1 MDVSDEDNILEY
13 SAVVD
18 TLINMFGDV
27 ANRDVIIAVVDNCD
41 GDVNL
46 SVEALMNITSENT
59 TELGTI
65 NTIAENVMSTTET
78 ISSRKEEP
86 HAAATIIDIPVLT
99 GVVPTTLIGDT
110 NIPTNQEGINS
121 CAVNKNETCMPTERS
136 LFNTKELINPLIPQV
151 KAVITQQ
158 DYVTTSVSNNANI
171 ISNNKEVGSRNNLN
185 VGPEKHSMPS
195 TGARPKFVI
204 SPMKLTLPDKLL
216 QIVQNHNAG
225 YRICIIMR
233 GVPGSGK
240 SNLARKIVESVIG
253 SAPNDFHTHVFST
266 DDYFYVRGTYK
277 FNKNYLSEAHTW
289 NQNRVR
295 AATDMALSPI
305 IIDNTNI
312 EDWEME
318 PYLKYSV
325 RNGYIIEIMEPNTP
339 WAKKAS
345 QCARKNVHNVPLS
358 TIQRMLDNYK
368 NFSIDYL
375 FRRFKLSYPDG
386 RSPPVLRK
394 IPIVTPSPSDSVS
407 SQSYVS
413 NSTVIESSS
422 LKGQVNQR
430 DRNKFSFVPV
440 EMATDDKVKKTNHNK
455 SHDILQ
461 DDVANATTSKNVGDI
476 NVLPTTSSMDLESE
490 YINSEDMKQKMF
502 YLEMEKKL
510 EEIEKIEKEWDD
522 GEGWDDN
529 NQAKANSTMIKTE
542 NESSFEPK
550 PQRLNYGNKPVSD
563 DNIMKTVNECQD
575 WSQISMFMPPWN
587 ENISNNVEKTKV
599 SVETISSGTCIES
612 GDTYNDKNQY
622 REMITTSRDI
632 NLYHIFPTKEKIPQ
646 KRMLD
651 KSSMTNEQLLMESYR
666 CEYEEKHFSAF
677 RKMFKHLPRGALRD
691 IFDKCQGDVNW
702 AVGIV
707 IDDVENNRLQVLDTD
722 NLSDNDDTVEECGCM
737 AAYNIIPDTKMS
749 KFVSTSISQTSV
761 SVDSQKQRKSKKEVS
776 NSDSILELKRQIEQN
791 VVISEN
797 HYSEH
802 CLKVRKWRRGEIN
815 NADNLG
821 TTSEELDNAQAMTSS
836 FAPFVANET
845 LISSN
850 PSTNLE
856 YSDDEESSTST
867 EEPERF
873 VKINVGMKFLSKLD
887 DLFGRKGMTYP
898 QNVVPKLSIPMSL
911 LNEINALW
919 MESLMHQLDD
929 NEKQSHLMVMQDEEF
944 ARELAMKEDEMA
956 EAGKEPVVPDLKEIM
971 DMDFA
976 LSLYQKDVV
985 DWRNKEPNDWA
996 AKLSREKLYN
1006 LFPDLS
1012 QDVLSELLMAHDN
1025 NFQVT
1030 VEVLLISTGKS
1041 DIVAE
1046 ENGVAKYVMKKEME
1060 RQEKILEEER
1070 KTLSEV
1076 EWPLL
1081 PKSEVVDMSIVNN
1094 YRDEAEKHLA
1104 RRNMNYQKAQDYIR
1118 RGMTQVANYFSDVA
1132 AFHKLKY
1139 EQANSL
1145 AAASLMQVHASNNP
1159 DNATIDLHFLRV
1171 AEAKEALDLFLDKH
1185 IYKLKEI
1192 LAQNKQGPKSQTLF
1206 FITGRGLHSSNG
1218 LPRVKPAVKKRLQD
1232 RGLDCIERNP
1242 GLLSANVTA
1251 YDKLSHEVQF
1261 P

>member
-1 MDVSDEDNILEY
+1 MVVSDEDNILEF
-13 SAVVD
+13 SAIVD
-18 TLINMFGDV
+18 TLTNMFDDV
-27 ANRDVIIAVVDNCD
+27 ANRDVIIAVVENCD

-65 NTIAENVMSTTET
+65 NTIAENAMSTTET

-86 HAAATIIDIPVLT
+86 HAAATVINIPVLT
-99 GVVPTTLIGDT
+99 GVVPTMLIEDT

-121 CAVNKNETCMPTERS
+121 CTVNKNETSIIKEDPLS
-136 LFNTKELINPLIPQV
+136 KYTKELINPLIPQV
-151 KAVITQQ
+151 KTVSITQQ
-158 DYVTTSVSNNANI
+158 DYVTTSVSNDANI
-171 ISNNKEVGSRNNLN
+171 ISNNKEVGSCNNLNSN

-195 TGARPKFVI
+195 TGALPKF
-204 SPMKLTLPDKLL
+204 
-216 QIVQNHNAG
+216 IVQNHNAG

-240 SNLARKIVESVIG
+240 SNLARKIVESLIG

-266 DDYFYVRGTYK
+266 DDYFYVRGTYN

-312 EDWEME
+312 GDWEME

-325 RNGYIIEIMEPNTP
+325 INGYIIEIMEPNTP

-345 QCARKNVHNVPLS
+345 KCARKNVHNVPLS
-358 TIQRMLDNYK
+358 TIQRMLDNYQK
-368 NFSIDYL
+368 FSIDYL

-394 IPIVTPSPSDSVS
+394 IPIVTPSPSD
-407 SQSYVS
+407 
-413 NSTVIESSS
+413 NE
-422 LKGQVNQR
+422 
-430 DRNKFSFVPV
+430 
-440 EMATDDKVKKTNHNK
+440 TNLNK

-461 DDVANATTSKNVGDI
+461 DDVANATTLKNVGDI
-476 NVLPTTSSMDLESE
+476 NVLPTTSSMDMESD
-490 YINSEDMKQKMF
+490 YINSDDMKQKMF

-529 NQAKANSTMIKTE
+529 NQAKAKNISMIKTE

-587 ENISNNVEKTKV
+587 ENIPNNVEKTKV
-599 SVETISSGTCIES
+599 SVETISSGICIES
-612 GDTYNDKNQY
+612 GDTCNDKNQY
-622 REMITTSRDI
+622 REMTITSIDI
-632 NLYHIFPTKEKIPQ
+632 NLYHIFQTKEKIPH
-646 KRMLD
+646 KRMLE
-651 KSSMTNEQLLMESYR
+651 KCSMTNEQLLMESYR

-677 RKMFKHLPRGALRD
+677 RKMFKHLPRAALRD

-749 KFVSTSISQTSV
+749 KFVPTGISQTSV

-776 NSDSILELKRQIEQN
+776 NSDSTVELKRQIEQN

-802 CLKVRKWRRGEIN
+802 CLKIRKWRRGEIN

-821 TTSEELDNAQAMTSS
+821 TTSEELDNAQAITSS
-836 FAPFVANET
+836 FTPFVAKET

-850 PSTNLE
+850 PSTNFE
-856 YSDDEESSTST
+856 YSDDEKSSTST

-873 VKINVGMKFLSKLD
+873 VYINVGMEFLSYLE
-887 DLFGRKGMTYP
+887 
-898 QNVVPKLSIPMSL
+898 NVVPKLSIPMSL
-911 LNEINALW
+911 LNKRNALW

-929 NEKQSHLMVMQDEEF
+929 NKKQSHLMVMQDEEF

-956 EAGKEPVVPDLKEIM
+956 EAGKEPVVPD
-971 DMDFA
+971 FA
-976 LSLYQKDVV
+976 Q
-985 DWRNKEPNDWA
+985 
-996 AKLSREKLYN
+996 KLYN
-1006 LFPDLS
+1006 LFPDVS
-1012 QDVLSELLMAHDN
+1012 QDILSELLMAHDN

-1041 DIVAE
+1041 DIVEE
-1046 ENGVAKYVMKKEME
+1046 ENGVTKYVMKKEME
-1060 RQEKILEEER
+1060 RQEKILDEER
-1070 KTLSEV
+1070 KVGNDLC
-1076 EWPLL
+1076 
-1081 PKSEVVDMSIVNN
+1081 KSDRIGGG
-1094 YRDEAEKHLA
+1094 RLF
-1104 RRNMNYQKAQDYIR
+1104 QI
-1118 RGMTQVANYFSDVA
+1118 F
-1132 AFHKLKY
+1132 
-1139 EQANSL
+1139 
-1145 AAASLMQVHASNNP
+1145 
-1159 DNATIDLHFLRV
+1159 
-1171 AEAKEALDLFLDKH
+1171 AEAN
-1185 IYKLKEI
+1185 LKEPLVLTSLI
-1192 LAQNKQGPKSQTLF
+1192 TVKEVPPRLTPSSKEDELRFFNTLPHLQSPHTHAVELFVSIPKIMSLLRSP
-1206 FITGRGLHSSNG
+1206 TGSGML
-1218 LPRVKPAVKKRLQD
+1218 K
-1232 RGLDCIERNP
+1232 
-1242 GLLSANVTA
+1242 
-1251 YDKLSHEVQF
+1251 
-1261 P
+1261 